1 MHKRWT
7 SLNCFVC
14 SHVMPNAVLEAEYH
28 QRNSRR
34 NFCWAEWSSGSS
46 LPSLDKYLKEWVP
59 PDDGSTI
66 NGQENLGES
75 GWGQGRFGLPAPSMS
90 ESFQLH
96 LKGRGLLKPW
106 LSSPDFLGSS
116 RFYLWPAGGAEPSV
130 LLVHCCR
137 LLKGA

>member
-1 MHKRWT
+1 MLSWRQNIINEILAEI
-7 SLNCFVC
+7 SAGL
-14 SHVMPNAVLEAEYH
+14 SGAREAP
-28 QRNSRR
+28 
-34 NFCWAEWSSGSS
+34 

-75 GWGQGRFGLPAPSMS
+75 GWGQGRFGLAAPSMS

>member
-1 MHKRWT
+1 MLSWRQNIINEILAEI
-7 SLNCFVC
+7 SAGL
-14 SHVMPNAVLEAEYH
+14 SGAREAP
-28 QRNSRR
+28 
-34 NFCWAEWSSGSS
+34 

-66 NGQENLGES
+66 NGQENIGES
-75 GWGQGRFGLPAPSMS
+75 GWSQGRFGLAAPSMS

-96 LKGRGLLKPW
+96 LKGRGFLKPW

>member
-1 MHKRWT
+1 MLSWRQNIINEILAEI
-7 SLNCFVC
+7 SAGL
-14 SHVMPNAVLEAEYH
+14 SGAREAP
-28 QRNSRR
+28 
-34 NFCWAEWSSGSS
+34 

-66 NGQENLGES
+66 NGQENIGES
-75 GWGQGRFGLPAPSMS
+75 GWSQGRFGLAAPSMS